1 MIGGLL
7 GFVGLGKV
15 NGSQKTTPLEALL
28 TSLGMSTSSLVL
40 SELLLP
46 LLLLLAPPL
55 MIELCDTPVE

>member
-40 SELLLP
+40 SELLP
-46 LLLLLAPPL
+46 LLVLVAPPL

>member
-28 TSLGMSTSSLVL
+28 TSLGRSTSSLLL
-40 SELLLP
+40 SELQLI
-46 LLLLLAPPL
+46 LLLAPPL